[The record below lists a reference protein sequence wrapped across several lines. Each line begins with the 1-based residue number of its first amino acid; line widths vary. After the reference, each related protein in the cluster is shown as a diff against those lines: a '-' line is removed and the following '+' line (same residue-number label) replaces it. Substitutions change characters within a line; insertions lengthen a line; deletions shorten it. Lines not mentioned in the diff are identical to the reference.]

1 MCIRDSLGLGV
12 ELDAEPS
19 QVQSRDRLAQ
29 LRDPARG
36 GVVVVAGV
44 VRGFRELL
52 DGGVGRRDV
61 RVAETEVD
69 HVPTGPARLEL
80 EAVDDR
86 EDVRGKAQDPAELHL
101 AHHDRRLV
109 LEPRAGRFYY
119 PRAGPRGA
127 GPLP

>member
-19 QVQSRDRLAQ
+19 RVQSRDRLAQ
-29 LRDPARG
+29 LRDSARG
-36 GVVVVAGV
+36 GVPVVAGV

-80 EAVDDR
+80 EPVDDR
-86 EDVRGKAQDPAELHL
+86 EDVRGNCLLYTSDAADDLL
-101 AHHDRRLV
+101 CVDL
-109 LEPRAGRFYY
+109 G
-119 PRAGPRGA
+119 
-127 GPLP
+127 